1 MGIVDVGGAEEAA
14 VACLDFLRRHQSTE
28 GCWTD
33 WDLPP
38 GRSSTWTTAY
48 VGCQLAGAQ
57 PSESVTLRR
66 AARWLAAHELADGGW
81 GYDATV
87 GCDADSTGHAIVFL
101 TLAGAPVA
109 ARSYRRLEGFQH
121 LDGGFS
127 TYAADDGLGSWG
139 ISHPDVTPVAAQALL
154 LARRRAD
161 PALARAVANV
171 AGRRNDAGL
180 WDSFWWST
188 PLYAT
193 RASLA
198 LLVATGAPLDLAPTR
213 ESLLTLEAESAFE
226 RALLFD
232 CLHLVGEGAGGPAH
246 ALVESLVAEQL
257 DDGSWASTPSLRIPD
272 RTCVVPWREPPTGPL
287 YADTDRIFTSATV
300 LGALRRATD
309 R

>member
-1 MGIVDVGGAEEAA
+1 MGVVAVGAEEAT
-14 VACLDFLRRHQSTE
+14 VACLDFLLRRQSDE

-48 VGCQLAGAQ
+48 VGCQLGGAQ
-57 PSESVTLRR
+57 RSGAALRR
-66 AARWLAAHELADGGW
+66 AARWLVTHELPDGGW

-87 GCDADSTGHAIVFL
+87 GCDADSTAHAIMCL

-109 ARSYRRLEGFQH
+109 ARSYRRLEGFQQP
-121 LDGGFS
+121 DGGFS
-127 TYAADDGLGSWG
+127 TYRADDGLGSWG
-139 ISHPDVTPVAAQALL
+139 MAHADVTPVAAQALL
-154 LARRRAD
+154 FARPLAD
-161 PALARAVANV
+161 QTLARAVANV
-171 AGRRNDAGL
+171 TDQINGDGL

-198 LLVATGAPLDLAPTR
+198 LLAAADVWLELAPTR
-213 ESLLTLEAESAFE
+213 ASLLSLEAQSAFE
-226 RALLFD
+226 RALLLE
-232 CLHLVGEGAGGPAH
+232 CLQLVGEGGGGPAC
-246 ALVESLVAEQL
+246 ALVESLVVEQL

-272 RTCVVPWREPPTGPL
+272 RACGAPWREPPTGPL
-287 YADTDRIFTSATV
+287 YADADRIFTSATV